1 MKTGLIGFGVFFL
14 IIGGL
19 LYFVPSQT
27 AQATTTTVGAT
38 STDTRTS
45 YATISVPLPVTY
57 AVLLIGLVLLV
68 LGFALPG
75 PQAAPIK
82 QSSESSSTEIRE
94 DSETDDGTKRKV
106 THEHHV
112 EHRHTK

>member
-1 MKTGLIGFGVFFL
+1 MKTGLIAFGVFFL

-27 AQATTTTVGAT
+27 AKATTTTVGAT
-38 STDTRTS
+38 GIDTRTS
-45 YATISVPLPVTY
+45 YATLSVPLPVTY

-75 PQAAPIK
+75 PQAPIK

-106 THEHHV
+106 THERHV